1 MPRVLGRKPSRTSKP
16 IAMDNQARK
25 ELLQSFCETNELR
38 KTMLRPFVVG
48 DKVCATDAHSILLL
62 PATEEDKADYQPQG
76 KVPDVTIYLKQETEF
91 FMYLDLECLKCE
103 REKIQKKVDEIDDK
117 CPDCRGTG
125 RVEYEYYSVH
135 SDRYKLEHTCPVCE
149 GTGERDISNELGE
162 DEYSMPLTE
171 KYKLPIYRMDDIIRA
186 LGFFGK
192 QKCALL
198 KQKGTPSVPYHI
210 IEPEFHLIVMPSL
223 RS

>member
-1 MPRVLGRKPSRTSKP
+1 MNK
-16 IAMDNQARK
+16 QARQ
-25 ELLQSFCETNELR
+25 ELLKSFCNTNEGS
-38 KTMLRPFVVG
+38 TMSRPFLCG
-48 DKVCATDAHSILLL
+48 DFVCATDGHAILLL
-62 PATEEDKADYQPQG
+62 PATDEDKAEYQPQG
-76 KVPDVTIYLKQETEF
+76 KVPDVTTYLKQETEF

-117 CPDCRGTG
+117 CPDCRGIG

-171 KYKLPIYRMDDIIRA
+171 KYKLSIFRMDDIIRT